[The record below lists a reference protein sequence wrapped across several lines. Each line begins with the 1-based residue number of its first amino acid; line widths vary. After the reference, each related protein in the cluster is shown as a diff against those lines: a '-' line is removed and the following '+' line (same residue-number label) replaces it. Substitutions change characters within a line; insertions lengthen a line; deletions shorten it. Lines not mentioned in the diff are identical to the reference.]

1 MTTAGHARDGALSV
15 LEALGRDASRVPFRG
30 TRPALSPSDS
40 AAWSAFGSA
49 ATDQQRINLVLRP
62 ALAGRDLFFNAG
74 SVLDEDAFA
83 TAVGEAGL
91 PPQAAR
97 PLSAAARAFLEAAE
111 GVVDRHRT
119 RLSLGPGSAPAVAR
133 EDCVVLDWKRIAGG
147 RATAVEVVPVAAF
160 TAGDWE
166 GLQAA
171 VLRAGTAA
179 VLCGVHGAAGAAG
192 TLRTGA
198 PCLACLGAEQARS
211 LGLYPEGGGATV
223 AAAAGVIGVVAATEA
238 VKLILGIGSPL
249 TGRVLTYDGWTATF
263 GEHGYERNPRCSACG
278 S

>member
-119 RLSLGPGSAPAVAR
+119 RLYLGPGSAPAVAR

-166 GLQAA
+166 GLR
-171 VLRAGTAA
+171 RAGDPAHVLAA
-179 VLCGVHGAAGAAG
+179 QAMMAACDRLVSLLAA
-192 TLRTGA
+192 LQSRCERASLSIRTFD
-198 PCLACLGAEQARS
+198 P
-211 LGLYPEGGGATV
+211 
-223 AAAAGVIGVVAATEA
+223 AA
-238 VKLILGIGSPL
+238 
-249 TGRVLTYDGWTATF
+249 
-263 GEHGYERNPRCSACG
+263 
-278 S
+278 